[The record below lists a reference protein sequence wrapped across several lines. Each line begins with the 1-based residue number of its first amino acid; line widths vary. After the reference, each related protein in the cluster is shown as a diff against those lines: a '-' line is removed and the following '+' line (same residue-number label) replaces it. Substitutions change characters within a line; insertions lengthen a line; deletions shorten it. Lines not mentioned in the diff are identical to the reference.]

1 MIPSRETLLR
11 ALRTLVELETPTGH
25 AEGLAEGFS
34 ALASLT
40 FEFTGRRADIMFAG
54 GVPYLY
60 LPATEEPS
68 VLILGHL
75 DTVWPVGTL
84 AEIPFS
90 VEGDQARGPGVFDMK
105 AGLVI
110 ALGAIAGSSVADHI
124 GILVTGDE
132 EVGSPTGR
140 ALVEQYSPRAAA
152 VFVPEPAAP
161 GGRIKRAR
169 KGVGIY
175 EFTIRG
181 RGAHSGLEPERGLNT
196 TIEMGA
202 LIADLVELQDLG
214 NGTTVT
220 PTKAR
225 SGVTINTVPADATLS
240 ADARAWTAEELQRV
254 DNAVRARQPH
264 VAGVEVTIAGGINR
278 LPLEAGVSAG
288 LVALARGVAID
299 LGMGDI
305 GAVGVGGASDGNFS
319 AALGIPTLDGVGAV
333 GGGAH
338 ARDEWVDVAS
348 LTVRAAWLAMI
359 AERVVAGDRGVVP
372 HEN

>member
-1 MIPSRETLLR
+1 MLG
-11 ALRTLVELETPTGH
+11 ALRTLVEVETPTGH
-25 AEGLAEGFS
+25 LAGLTEGFE

-40 FEFTGRRADIMFAG
+40 YEFTGRRAEIRFAD

-60 LPATEEPS
+60 LSATKEPS
-68 VLILGHL
+68 VLVIGHL

-90 VEGDQARGPGVFDMK
+90 VEGDRARGPGVFDMK

-132 EVGSPTGR
+132 EIGSPTGR

-161 GGRIKRAR
+161 GGSIKMAR

-175 EFTIRG
+175 QFTIRG
-181 RGAHSGLEPERGLNT
+181 RGAHSGLEPERGLNA

-202 LIADLVELQDLG
+202 LIADLVGMQDLA

-220 PTKAR
+220 PTTAR
-225 SGVTINTVPADATLS
+225 SGVTINTVPADATLN
-240 ADARAWTAEELQRV
+240 ADVRAWTTQELQRI
-254 DNAVRARQPH
+254 DIAVRARKPH
-264 VAGVEVTIAGGINR
+264 VSGVEVTVTGGINR
-278 LPLEAGVSAG
+278 PPLEASTSSRLVDLAKQAALDVG
-288 LVALARGVAID
+288 LGA
-299 LGMGDI
+299 I
-305 GAVGVGGASDGNFS
+305 GAACVGGGSDGNFC
-319 AALGIPTLDGVGAV
+319 AALGIATLDGVGAA

-338 ARDEWVDVAS
+338 ASDEWADVSS
-348 LTVRAAWLAMI
+348 LTLRSAWLAMV
-359 AERVVAGDRGVVP
+359 AERVVGGDLAGASR
-372 HEN
+372 